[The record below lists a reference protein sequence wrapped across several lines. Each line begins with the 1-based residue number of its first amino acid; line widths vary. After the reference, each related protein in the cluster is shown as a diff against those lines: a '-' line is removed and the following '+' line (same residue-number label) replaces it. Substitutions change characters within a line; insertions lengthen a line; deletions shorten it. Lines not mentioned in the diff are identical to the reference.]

1 MTSFVK
7 ECSLGSLDFNLFIE
21 KVFDLK
27 NEILRDDMKRVYNK
41 NEVVFKANW
50 IGYLKINVKDF

>member
-27 NEILRDDMKRVYNK
+27 NEILRDEMKRVFNK
-41 NEVVFKANW
+41 NEVVFKAN
-50 IGYLKINVKDF
+50 